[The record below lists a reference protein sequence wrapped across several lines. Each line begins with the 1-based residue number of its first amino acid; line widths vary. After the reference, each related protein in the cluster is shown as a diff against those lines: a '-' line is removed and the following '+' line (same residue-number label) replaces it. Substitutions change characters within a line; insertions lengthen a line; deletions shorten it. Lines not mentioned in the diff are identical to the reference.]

1 MTQKRSLRA
10 LAGRLR
16 RTPPSADGHRDG
28 AAAGPATGGGGAG
41 KPRCKVCG
49 SANVQRQRVTF
60 VRNPDLVARTRRCR
74 DCGYIHIVRPQQ
86 SIWKE
91 KDVSS
96 VVPGRNSRIGT
107 RERAGREFHMAKM
120 AVDMLGR
127 EGVSVLVYGAGTNL
141 DNVHIEK
148 LPEVD
153 RVAIGDIM
161 KVRDDADFVDLTE
174 PATEQFDIVIASEV
188 VEHFRQPR
196 RDFERLFGFVKDDG
210 LVVAGTTIHAG
221 NKLNRERYIFYPD
234 HTSYYSPQSLR
245 LVANRLGF
253 HLDFRAPMN
262 AAAMRKRYVYFS
274 RSRSVLDD
282 VACYFGTEI
291 YPPSEIPQ
299 ALQPPPQKSHAA
311 WRAPVDSSGAP
322 EGADPGTDDAAEDAA
337 DEH

>member
-1 MTQKRSLRA
+1 
-10 LAGRLR
+10 
-16 RTPPSADGHRDG
+16 
-28 AAAGPATGGGGAG
+28 
-41 KPRCKVCG
+41 
-49 SANVQRQRVTF
+49 VQRQRVTF

-96 VVPGRNSRIGT
+96 VVPGHNARIGT
-107 RERAGREFHMAKM
+107 RER
-120 AVDMLGR
+120 
-127 EGVSVLVYGAGTNL
+127 AGTNL

-188 VEHFRQPR
+188 VEHFRHPR

-282 VACYFGTEI
+282 VACYFGTEV

-311 WRAPVDSSGAP
+311 WRAPVASAGA
-322 EGADPGTDDAAEDAA
+322 ADATDHGTDAAEDAA